1 MKLFPNEIERFGQM
15 RGKSNPFENQG
26 IKNLESE
33 KPIDFI
39 GFRWRERTMNKK
51 YTSLWIVGLA
61 CLVWV
66 GMAHAAAPVITSH
79 FASSDLRPGDT
90 WKIYLKAS
98 DSDGDMNYIVATV
111 KQAGVGVSPVS
122 LTRIREENR
131 KELSGF
137 VYLNTLAGS
146 SYSSL
151 TFYGLTLTLWVK
163 DRAGNFSDP
172 VEVPLTFGSRVEA
185 QAAPSAGAYQDQDLG
200 PVMIFLRSM
209 SAQNDAGTSGL
220 LP

>member
-1 MKLFPNEIERFGQM
+1 LENGIERSGWKK
-15 RGKSNPFENQG
+15 GKSNLSEGKSIKKLKG
-26 IKNLESE
+26 IKSV
-33 KPIDFI
+33 DFI
-39 GFRWRERTMNKK
+39 GFKWREKTMDRK
-51 YTSLWIVGLA
+51 YISLWIVGLVS
-61 CLVWV
+61 LVWV

-79 FASSDLRPGDT
+79 FASSDLRAGDT

-98 DSDGDMNYIVATV
+98 DSDGDMQYIVATV
-111 KQAGVGVSPVS
+111 KQAGADVYPVS

-131 KELSGF
+131 KELSGY
-137 VYLNTLAGS
+137 VYLNTMGGS
-146 SYSSL
+146 SYSTL

-163 DRAGNFSDP
+163 DQAGNFSDP

-185 QAAPSAGAYQDQDLG
+185 QALPPAGAYQDQDLG

-209 SAQNDAGTSGL
+209 SAQNEAGISGL

>member
-1 MKLFPNEIERFGQM
+1 L
-15 RGKSNPFENQG
+15 KSKASILLENVEPFV
-26 IKNLESE
+26 
-33 KPIDFI
+33 FI
-39 GFRWRERTMNKK
+39 GFRWREKTMNKR
-51 YTSLWIVGLA
+51 YISLWIVGLVS
-61 CLVWV
+61 LVWV

-79 FASSDLRPGDT
+79 FAPSDLRAGDT
-90 WKIYLKAS
+90 WKIYLRAS
-98 DSDGDMNYIVATV
+98 DSDGDMRYIVATV
-111 KQAGVGVSPVS
+111 KQAGVGVYPVS

-131 KELSGF
+131 KELSGY
-137 VYLNTLAGS
+137 VYLNTMGGS

-151 TFYGLTLTLWVK
+151 TFYSLTLTLWVK

-185 QAAPSAGAYQDQDLG
+185 QPAPPAGAYQDQDLG

-209 SAQNDAGTSGL
+209 SAQNESGTSGS

>member
-1 MKLFPNEIERFGQM
+1 
-15 RGKSNPFENQG
+15 
-26 IKNLESE
+26 
-33 KPIDFI
+33 
-39 GFRWRERTMNKK
+39 MNNK
-51 YTSLWIVGLA
+51 YLTLWIVGLA
-61 CLVWV
+61 SLVGV
-66 GMAHAAAPVITSH
+66 SMAHAAAPVITSH
-79 FASSDLRPGDT
+79 FAPSDLRPGDA

-98 DSDGDMNYIVATV
+98 DSDGDMRYIVATV
-111 KQAGVGVSPVS
+111 KQAGVGVYPVS

-131 KELSGF
+131 KELSGY
-137 VYLNTLAGS
+137 VYLNTMVGS

-185 QAAPSAGAYQDQDLG
+185 QASPPAGAYQDQDLG

-209 SAQNDAGTSGL
+209 SAQNETGTSAL